1 MGIRIS
7 SLGKDSSFRDDDYLL
22 KDGDTSG
29 TRLISI
35 QNAADDIARKSTVV
49 IKRAS
54 NYDEATTITE
64 TDYIIKDNTTA
75 PARVSATNAASSFV
89 QLASYPDDTN
99 VEEEDYILK
108 VGADGSTSKVPAV
121 QAGSDLAIFGGQ
133 IAGAEMLEEAIAR
146 GIVDQAMTN
155 AIQTTVPQAVTQ
167 LRVEL
172 SEGSAATQI
181 VDGALTAYSQAVAI
195 AETDKFYKRDVDDT
209 ETTYVSAEQIFDAG
223 VVVSS
228 RVKNDCQTPDTDSG
242 YVLDARQGR
251 VLNAVK
257 IDKTSIADNLTTDD
271 ATKVLSAKQGK
282 NLKDLVDDLD
292 DNKVDITVP
301 SIAVNVNASA
311 TTDDG
316 KLTTALTALGWN
328 SDIIDGLLNLK
339 SWMTKVNNLS
349 KTLAN
354 RGGFSGA
361 VSLEYHPTY
370 VSNPFFSE
378 TAVGRLIIYRTGARS
393 GMVRVNLSN
402 DLAQMPH
409 TTTTTHIATLPS
421 GAGVNRDVYAII
433 PAQNTSG
440 AALYFQITASDSK
453 ITVANLGST
462 TIPKSDFCRTCLP
475 LALAYYAE

>member
-1 MGIRIS
+1 MSIRIS
-7 SLGKDSSFRDDDYLL
+7 SLGKDSSFKDDDYLL

-75 PARVSATNAASSFV
+75 PARVSAPNAASSFV

-181 VDGALTAYSQAVAI
+181 VDGALTAYSQGVSI

-228 RVKNDCQTPDTDSG
+228 RVINNCQTPDTDSG

-251 VLNAVK
+251 ILNAVK
-257 IDKTSIADNLTTDD
+257 IDKTSIADDLTTDN

-292 DNKVDITVP
+292 DNKVDITAP
-301 SIAVNVNASA
+301 LIDLDTQAAAS
-311 TTDDG
+311 TVDG
-316 KLTTALTALGWN
+316 ALTAALTALGWL
-328 SDIIDGLLNLK
+328 SDV
-339 SWMTKVNNLS
+339 T
-349 KTLAN
+349 
-354 RGGFSGA
+354 
-361 VSLEYHPTY
+361 E
-370 VSNPFFSE
+370 
-378 TAVGRLIIYRTGARS
+378 
-393 GMVRVNLSN
+393 
-402 DLAQMPH
+402 
-409 TTTTTHIATLPS
+409 
-421 GAGVNRDVYAII
+421 
-433 PAQNTSG
+433 
-440 AALYFQITASDSK
+440 
-453 ITVANLGST
+453 
-462 TIPKSDFCRTCLP
+462 
-475 LALAYYAE
+475 